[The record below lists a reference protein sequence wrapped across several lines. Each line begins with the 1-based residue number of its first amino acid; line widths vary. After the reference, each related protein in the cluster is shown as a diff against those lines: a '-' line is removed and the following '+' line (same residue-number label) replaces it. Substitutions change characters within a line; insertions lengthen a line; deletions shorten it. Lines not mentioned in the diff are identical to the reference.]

1 VTGADVRT
9 ITSSSDIDR
18 LFKHGRRAS
27 SPLLVVLAG
36 PSPDWSGPEGRVV
49 FVAGRKM
56 GNAVMRNRCKRVM
69 REACRR
75 ASGPW
80 PGLDVALVSRPGMA
94 SASPGQIDAAM
105 EATMRTL
112 LAVPR

>member
-1 VTGADVRT
+1 VSGAGVRT
-9 ITSSSDIDR
+9 ITSPSDIDR

-27 SPLLVVLAG
+27 HPLLVVLAVA
-36 PSPDWSGPEGRVV
+36 SPPAAGAEGRVV

-75 ASGPW
+75 AGGPW
-80 PGLDVALVSRPGMA
+80 EGLDVALVSRTGMA
-94 SASPGQIDAAM
+94 TATPAAIDKALDAALKVL
-105 EATMRTL
+105 RG
-112 LAVPR
+112 